1 MQQTQGPRALL
12 NGPAHYVQVSCTL
25 AAITAACLSALSL
38 ACFVQ
43 IAELGH
49 GTFGIVIKAWD
60 MRTQPPTE
68 VAIKMLPRGDFVG
81 VITVSTLHTPAELV
95 LLWGYLLCGTHCT
108 AACKC
113 TPDTVSSLCKH
124 VFLGVCKSRYDV
136 ERA

>member
-12 NGPAHYVQVSCTL
+12 NGPAHYVQVHCTFE
-25 AAITAACLSALSL
+25 APTAACPPALSTP
-38 ACFVQ
+38 CQVQ

-81 VITVSTLHTPAELV
+81 VTAAEPV
-95 LLWGYLLCGTHCT
+95 LL
-108 AACKC
+108 
-113 TPDTVSSLCKH
+113 
-124 VFLGVCKSRYDV
+124 
-136 ERA
+136 